1 MNLHSTTRIRF
12 LGVAAYEIVTRE
24 GLRILMDPFLD
35 ENPGAPVRSDSFDK
49 VDLVIV
55 SHAAYD
61 HLGDTEKIAKRCGCP
76 VIAGGEV
83 RAYLAA
89 NGVPPN
95 AGARDGLGDSGQGRR
110 DRGPAG

>member
-1 MNLHSTTRIRF
+1 
-12 LGVAAYEIVTRE
+12 
-24 GLRILMDPFLD
+24 MDPFLD

-89 NGVPPN
+89 NGVRPTRVRATVWRN
-95 AGARDGLGDSGQGRR
+95 SGQGRR